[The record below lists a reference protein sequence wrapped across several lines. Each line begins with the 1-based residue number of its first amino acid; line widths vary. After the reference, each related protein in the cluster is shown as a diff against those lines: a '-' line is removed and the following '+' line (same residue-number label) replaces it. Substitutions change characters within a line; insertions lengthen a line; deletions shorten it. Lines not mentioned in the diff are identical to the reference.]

1 MSINERIN
9 RIHISIK
16 ESFLE
21 FVDFLKKNPEIIE
34 ALKSTGKVTPENLM
48 EAANYRGFKNI
59 KIDQVRITTESGR
72 EVTIDNEAVYTADN
86 GSLVVLKAVVLRN
99 NNFLGGTNIVWLILK
114 ENRPSFNKGQS
125 LTLEPVLNN

>member
-34 ALKSTGKVTPENLM
+34 ALKSTGKITPENLM

-99 NNFLGGTNIVWLILK
+99 NHFLGGTNIVWLILK
-114 ENRPSFNKGQS
+114 DNRSIFNKDQS